1 MQNTWNFYIYEN
13 IVNISREY
21 IYIYI
26 YTHYVKVIIV
36 LRTIKVLIKFLLS
49 LLNL

>member
-13 IVNISREY
+13 IVNISRE
-21 IYIYI
+21 YI

>member
-13 IVNISREY
+13 IVNISRE
-21 IYIYI
+21 YIYI

>member
-26 YTHYVKVIIV
+26 YALCEGDHSSTNYKS
-36 LRTIKVLIKFLLS
+36 F
-49 LLNL
+49 N

>member
-21 IYIYI
+21 IYIYALCEGDHSSTN
-26 YTHYVKVIIV
+26 YKS
-36 LRTIKVLIKFLLS
+36 F
-49 LLNL
+49 N